1 METQGLLDAAGQAL
15 RMALLMGWQIFWG
28 ISLGFLLAAV
38 IEVAVPKS
46 RVAQALP
53 DASPRSLLR
62 AGVFGAA
69 SSSCSYAAVAIAR
82 SLFRKGA
89 DFTAAIA
96 FQFAST
102 NLVLELGIL
111 LALLMG
117 WRFTLAGFVGGVLMI
132 GLLALLFRW
141 FLRAGLV
148 AQARREADRGVAGKM
163 EGHAAMSLEEADGGF
178 WQRLF
183 SARGFTA
190 VSHAYVM
197 NWTMLWKD
205 MLLGLALA
213 GAVSAWVPH
222 QAWSQLF
229 LAGHPRI
236 AAVWGPL
243 IAPLVA
249 VASFTCSIGN
259 VPLAAVLWNGGISFG
274 GVIAFLFADLIIIP
288 ILDIL
293 RKYYG
298 WRMMWFLLATSYA
311 AMVAAAWL
319 VELLFAGAG
328 LVPQQHAARIAE
340 MQVRFNY
347 TAVLNLVLLLLGVVL
362 LWRFLKTGGR
372 AMLRQMQGG
381 AAGHHAHAHHGH

>member
-1 METQGLLDAAGQAL
+1 MDWHGLPHAAWQAL

-28 ISLGFLLAAV
+28 ISLGFLLSAIV
-38 IEVAVPKS
+38 EIAVPKA
-46 RVAQALP
+46 RVARAMP
-53 DASPRSLLR
+53 DATPRSLLR
-62 AGVFGAA
+62 ATLFGAA

-82 SLFRKGA
+82 SLLRKGA

-111 LALLMG
+111 LAVLMG
-117 WRFTLAGFVGGVLMI
+117 WRFTLAEFVGGALMI
-132 GLLALLFRW
+132 ALLAALFRR
-141 FLRAGLV
+141 FLRPGLV
-148 AQARREADRGVAGKM
+148 DEARRQAGRGVAGKM
-163 EGHAAMSLEEADGGF
+163 EGHAAMALEESAGGF
-178 WQRLF
+178 WQRLL
-183 SARGFTA
+183 SKRGFTA

-205 MLLGLALA
+205 ILLGLAVA
-213 GAVSAWVPH
+213 GAVSAWVPQ
-222 QAWSQLF
+222 QAWSGLF
-229 LAGHPRI
+229 LSGHPWL
-236 AAVWGPL
+236 AAAWGPL

-249 VASFTCSIGN
+249 IASFTCSIGN

-274 GVIAFLFADLIIIP
+274 GVVAFLFADLIIVP

-298 WRMMWFLLATSYA
+298 RRMMWFLLGSSYA

-328 LVPQQHAARIAE
+328 LVPRQHAARVAA
-340 MQVRFNY
+340 MQFKLDY
-347 TAVLNLVLLLLGVVL
+347 TAVLNLALLLAGALL
-362 LWRFLKTGGR
+362 LWRFLAT
-372 AMLRQMQGG
+372 GG
-381 AAGHHAHAHHGH
+381 AAMLKQMEQEPGTRHGQVHHH

>member
-1 METQGLLDAAGQAL
+1 MDWQELSHAAVRAL

-28 ISLGFLLAAV
+28 ISLGFLLSAV

-46 RVAQALP
+46 RVARALP
-53 DASPRSLLR
+53 DASLRSLVR
-62 AGVFGAA
+62 ATLFGTA

-89 DFTAAIA
+89 NFTAAIA

-111 LALLMG
+111 LAVLMG
-117 WRFTLAGFVGGVLMI
+117 WRFTLAEFVGGVLMI
-132 GLLALLFRW
+132 GLLAVLFRSL
-141 FLRAGLV
+141 LRPTLV
-148 AQARREADRGVAGKM
+148 EQARREADRGVAGKM
-163 EGHAAMSLEEADGGF
+163 EGHAAMSMEESEGGF
-178 WQRLF
+178 WQRLL
-183 SARGFTA
+183 SARGVTA
-190 VSHAYVM
+190 VSHAYIM

-205 MLLGLALA
+205 ILLGLAVA

-222 QAWSQLF
+222 QAWGRLF
-229 LAGHPRI
+229 LSGHPWL
-236 AAVWGPL
+236 AAIWGPL

-249 VASFTCSIGN
+249 IASFTCSIGN
-259 VPLAAVLWNGGISFG
+259 VPLAAVLWNSGISFG
-274 GVIAFLFADLIIIP
+274 GVVAFLFADLIIIP

-298 WRMMWFLLATSYA
+298 RRMMCFLLGTSYA

-328 LVPQQHAARIAE
+328 LVPRQRAAQIVQ
-340 MQVRFNY
+340 MQFSLNY
-347 TAVLNLVLLLLGVVL
+347 TAVLNLALLLLATLL
-362 LWRFLKTGGR
+362 LWRFIRTGGPT
-372 AMLRQMQGG
+372 MLKKMNEHSK
-381 AAGHHAHAHHGH
+381 GHQAHAHHH